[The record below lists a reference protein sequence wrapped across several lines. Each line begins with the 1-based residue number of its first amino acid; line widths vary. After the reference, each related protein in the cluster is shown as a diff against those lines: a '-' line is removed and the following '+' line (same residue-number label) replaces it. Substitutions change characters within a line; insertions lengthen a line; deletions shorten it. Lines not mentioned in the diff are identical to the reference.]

1 MRYCDNYETYLF
13 CRAASDIISISILIN
28 GCGLLQMA
36 SYRKQLAVVAERIRC
51 IGQETER

>member
-13 CRAASDIISISILIN
+13 CRAASDIISILIN

>member
-13 CRAASDIISISILIN
+13 CRAASDMISILIN
-28 GCGLLQMA
+28 GCGLLQMV
-36 SYRKQLAVVAERIRC
+36 SYRKQLAERIRC